1 MMLEGVQTLHS
12 LGDELRTVGLVA
24 ASASAVCLLG
34 TSLRPLR
41 GRRRS
46 VAAAKIPLPP
56 TPELAPRRGAAIEAR
71 YGSHARD
78 SMPLSDTAPPPA
90 PPRPGL
96 TADERAAV
104 DVWTQTLGIKPLT
117 DLAEAC
123 RWRTHA
129 REVLVQQLG
138 TLADEE
144 CIVEPDLELGGKRI
158 PATLLTTRGVF
169 VVLVADALS
178 ANDALS
184 VETIVRRLPAL
195 NAVVDDLTAR
205 IEEPVR
211 VDLVFFS
218 PYATAPPRV
227 WFDAC
232 GRQVWTVG
240 GVAEMRQLVSC
251 VPRRGLSR
259 ERLEAF
265 RSAAKPRRRSRG
277 VTIPTAGIHRG

>member
-1 MMLEGVQTLHS
+1 MMLEAVQTIHS
-12 LGDELRTVGLVA
+12 LGDELRTVGFVA
-24 ASASAVCLLG
+24 ASASAVFLLG
-34 TSLRPLR
+34 SGRRPLR
-41 GRRRS
+41 GPRLG
-46 VAAAKIPLPP
+46 AAPAKSRLPP
-56 TPELAPRRGAAIEAR
+56 TALVAPRRAAPIDAR
-71 YGSHARD
+71 RASHGRN
-78 SMPLSDTAPPPA
+78 SLLLSDVPPPPA

-96 TADERAAV
+96 TAEERAAV
-104 DVWTQTLGIKPLT
+104 DACTQKLGIKPLT

-138 TLADEE
+138 TLADDE

-195 NAVVDDLTAR
+195 DAVVDDLAAR
-205 IEEPVR
+205 IEDAVR

-218 PYATAPPRV
+218 PYATAPPRT

-240 GVAEMRQLVSC
+240 GVSEMRQLVTC
-251 VPRRGLSR
+251 VPRRGLSP
-259 ERLEAF
+259 EQLEAF
-265 RSAAKPRRRSRG
+265 RAAAKPRRRFHG
-277 VTIPTAGIHRG
+277 ITIPTAGIHRG